1 VIRAISLVPAIR
13 VISLVPAIPAVS
25 LVPAAPLAPGS
36 ATKVDH
42 RRRRIIRI
50 GLIDHRRR
58 VSSKNERGDADTDVH
73 LRASGRGCAKR
84 ESGKD

>member
-25 LVPAAPLAPGS
+25 LVPAAPIAPGS

-42 RRRRIIRI
+42 RRRRIIRS
-50 GLIDHRRR
+50 GLVHHRRR
-58 VSSKNERGDADTDVH
+58 VSSKNERGDADTNVY
-73 LRASGRGCAKR
+73 LRAGGRGCAKR
-84 ESGKD
+84 KSGED